1 MSRWGVLPGLSPSL
15 TFSSIY
21 DGVDVTVTSMP
32 PGFTPTMTWLYVKYT
47 IHLRRALHNVG
58 PPCKAVDADRMVIKG
73 YQQNIQKLDRGS
85 KMRRFETNENEA
97 IDSPTPRN
105 EAKTPYC
112 KRYNPVMELTTV
124 RARGQV
130 CTYGIPVVIRLRKH
144 EMRDN

>member
-1 MSRWGVLPGLSPSL
+1 MCSL
-15 TFSSIY
+15 HIYAEHSIILGHPEY
-21 DGVDVTVTSMP
+21 
-32 PGFTPTMTWLYVKYT
+32 
-47 IHLRRALHNVG
+47 I
-58 PPCKAVDADRMVIKG
+58 DADADQMAIKG
-73 YQQNIQKLDRGS
+73 CRQNIQKLERGS
-85 KMRRFETNENEA
+85 KMRLFETNGDEA

-124 RARGQV
+124 GARGQV